1 MIQGLL
7 TELEDTLYAVS
18 SVFAQQIQ
26 FMVKLIYQVFIFML
40 LPSSGFCMRF
50 WRRLL
55 WSGPSTAELL

>member
-18 SVFAQQIQ
+18 FVFAQQIQ

-40 LPSSGFCMRF
+40 
-50 WRRLL
+50 
-55 WSGPSTAELL
+55 